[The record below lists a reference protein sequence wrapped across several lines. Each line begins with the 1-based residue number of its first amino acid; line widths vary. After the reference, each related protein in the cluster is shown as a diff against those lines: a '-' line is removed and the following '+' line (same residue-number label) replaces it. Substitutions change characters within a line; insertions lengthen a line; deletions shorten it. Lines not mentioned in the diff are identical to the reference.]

1 MQGFQFFIQ
10 ELKGINERQ
19 CPAKQKRQCAPKQK
33 RQCTIHYSLPRRENA
48 LCLCSSLKGTST
60 GPVKPQLFNMVALQE
75 QLYMGQESILHS
87 TQELA
92 GPRMPSV
99 FVCIK
104 PVPQAVYRLCTKAAT
119 QLESLQEAN
128 HAVFTSVLGCSSFR
142 SIKTRPLSP
151 STVNE

>member
-1 MQGFQFFIQ
+1 M
-10 ELKGINERQ
+10 KGNALQNRKGNVLQNRKGNVQSILLYLVE
-19 CPAKQKRQCAPKQK
+19 K
-33 RQCTIHYSLPRRENA
+33 NA

-75 QLYMGQESILHS
+75 QLYRGQESILHS

-151 STVNE
+151 STVNEWDIFLQWTAWILK

>member
-1 MQGFQFFIQ
+1 M
-10 ELKGINERQ
+10 KGNALQNRKGNVLQNRKGNVQSILLYLVE
-19 CPAKQKRQCAPKQK
+19 K
-33 RQCTIHYSLPRRENA
+33 NA

-151 STVNE
+151 STVNEWDIFLQWTAWILK